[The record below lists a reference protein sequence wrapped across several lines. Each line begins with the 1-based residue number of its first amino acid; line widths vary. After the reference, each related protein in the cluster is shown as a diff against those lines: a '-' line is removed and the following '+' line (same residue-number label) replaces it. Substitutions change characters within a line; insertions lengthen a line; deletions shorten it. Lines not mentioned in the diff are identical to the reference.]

1 MFDIYGRPLL
11 TIHGPESRDKTKV
24 VQLMNLR
31 ILPEYQ
37 NNTFQWQNNQLFS
50 NKPTE
55 KIVEKSIRHITM
67 TLSVWLIGSRLQ
79 INWLGA
85 LL

>member
-1 MFDIYGRPLL
+1 
-11 TIHGPESRDKTKV
+11 
-24 VQLMNLR
+24 MNLR

-67 TLSVWLIGSRLQ
+67 TLSDWLIGSRLQ